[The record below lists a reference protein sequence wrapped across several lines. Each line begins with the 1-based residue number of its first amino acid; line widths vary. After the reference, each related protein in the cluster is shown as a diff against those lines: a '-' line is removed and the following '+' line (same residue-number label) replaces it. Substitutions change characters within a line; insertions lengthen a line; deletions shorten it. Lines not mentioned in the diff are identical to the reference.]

1 MAGIGWLRL
10 GGPVTDQWTG
20 PEEWVAAL
28 RKRGYSAAYCPVD
41 EKAPAREVEAYAR
54 AAAAAGITI
63 AEVGAWSNPLSVNKS
78 ERRDAIKL
86 CQARLA
92 LAEAIGARCC
102 VNISGSR
109 NPDHWDGP
117 HPENVSPATFDAI
130 VETVREI
137 IDAVKPAR
145 TFYTL
150 EPMPWVP
157 PDSADSYI
165 EVLRAVD
172 RKACAVHFDPVNLV
186 CSPRIF
192 YDNGA
197 MIRDFFARLGPMI
210 KSCHAKDTALAPTLT
225 AHLDE
230 VRPGLG
236 GLDYRAYLSELRKLG
251 PEVPLMIE
259 HLSAEE
265 EYRAAAS
272 YIREQ
277 ASRV

>member
-1 MAGIGWLRL
+1 MAGIDWLRL
-10 GGPVTDQWTG
+10 GGPVTEPCAG

-28 RKRGYSAAYCPVD
+28 KRRGYSAAYCPVD
-41 EKAPAREVEAYAR
+41 ENAPASEISAYAR
-54 AAAAAGITI
+54 AAAEAGITI
-63 AEVGAWSNPLSVNKS
+63 AEVGAWSNPLSRDEA
-78 ERRDAIKL
+78 ERKGAIKL
-86 CQARLA
+86 CQVRLA

-102 VNISGSR
+102 VNIAGSR

-117 HPENVSPATFDAI
+117 HQDNVSRATFDLI

-137 IDAVKPAR
+137 IDAVKPSR

-157 PDSADSYI
+157 PDSADSYLAI
-165 EVLRAVD
+165 IKAVD
-172 RKACAVHFDPVNLV
+172 RPACAVHFDPVNLV

-197 MIRDFFARLGPMI
+197 MIRDFFARLGPRI
-210 KSCHAKDTALAPTLT
+210 KSCHAKDTALGPKLT

-236 GLDYRAYLSELRKLG
+236 ALDYRVYLSELRKLG
-251 PEVPLMIE
+251 PGVPLMIE
-259 HLSAEE
+259 HLATEE
-265 EYRAAAS
+265 EYRASAE
-272 YIREQ
+272 YIRGI
-277 ASRV
+277 AATI